1 MKCLT
6 SLNFVCLLALL
17 FFGTLHNSDC
27 RNCSSIYYIFASG
40 DRQSRSETRKANNS
54 ATSSEC
60 PGRPI
65 GILPSDFINSWR
77 ALLMSIPDFLANSSV
92 SPSAAFV
99 SINPG
104 ANVLTRTPW
113 GLTSFESPLL

>member
-1 MKCLT
+1 MFDIPKFCMSTCSHCFLGLCIIQT
-6 SLNFVCLLALL
+6 VGTVPPSITYSLPVIDKAC
-17 FFGTLHNSDC
+17 
-27 RNCSSIYYIFASG
+27 
-40 DRQSRSETRKANNS
+40 SETRKANNS
-54 ATSSEC
+54 ATSSER

-104 ANVLTRTPW
+104 ATVLTLTPW
-113 GLTSFESPLL
+113 GLSSFESHLL